1 MGSSRSRNYYNE
13 QLYGPASSAQLNQHY
28 HTRPNHLISRDHDC
42 HRGRRHCHC
51 DDYYRYPRCRRDYSH
66 HDYDY
71 DYDYPRRRRVCCYE
85 EYEYPRKSRSYDY
98 VLDIR
103 VRPKLRNRHCY

>member
-13 QLYGPASSAQLNQHY
+13 QLYGPASSGQLNQHY
-28 HTRPNHLISRDHDC
+28 HTRPSHLISRDYDC
-42 HRGRRHCHC
+42 HRSRRHCDC

-103 VRPKLRNRHCY
+103 VRPKLRNRHYY

>member
-1 MGSSRSRNYYNE
+1 MGSIRSRNYYDE
-13 QLYGPASSAQLNQHY
+13 QLYGPASSGQLNQHY
-28 HTRPNHLISRDHDC
+28 HSRPNHSISRDYDC
-42 HRGRRHCHC
+42 HRGRRHVHC

-71 DYDYPRRRRVCCYE
+71 DYPRRRRVFCCE

-103 VRPKLRNRHCY
+103 VRPMLRNRHYY